1 MGLRK
6 KEPVFIEND
15 LGKFKLVETKS
26 VIYADGRKQPHI
38 HRYYG
43 GYAVWHGAESAVDV
57 TVRCVRNANIALK
70 ARVINTIKERGQ
82 NK

>member
-1 MGLRK
+1 MFGFKK

-43 GYAVWHGAESAVDV
+43 GYAVWHGAL
-57 TVRCVRNANIALK
+57 C
-70 ARVINTIKERGQ
+70 
-82 NK
+82 

>member
-1 MGLRK
+1 MFGFKK

-43 GYAVWHGAESAVDV
+43 GYAVWHGALCQKREYCSQSESYQYNQGKR
-57 TVRCVRNANIALK
+57 TK
-70 ARVINTIKERGQ
+70 
-82 NK
+82 

>member
-1 MGLRK
+1 MFGFKK

-26 VIYADGRKQPHI
+26 IIYADGRKQPHI

-43 GYAVWHGAESAVDV
+43 GYAVEV